1 MVARCSAIGSLVLE
15 NAQTN
20 LCDNSVTLIR
30 HRTLPHAWTSAAYLN

>member
-20 LCDNSVTLIR
+20 LCDTLCDNSVTFIR
-30 HRTLPHAWTSAAYLN
+30 HRTLPHA